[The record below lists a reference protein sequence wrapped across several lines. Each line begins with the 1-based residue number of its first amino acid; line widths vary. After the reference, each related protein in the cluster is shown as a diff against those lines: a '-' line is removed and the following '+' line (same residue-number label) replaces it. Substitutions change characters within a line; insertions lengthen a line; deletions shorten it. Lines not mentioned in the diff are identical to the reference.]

1 MSEEGRTKRIR
12 KNTRKIGEKQEEKR
26 RRDGEGER
34 GETILGCKTSTLLEE
49 EELYLIIFYSTTGT
63 LLWAAHLLGPLIL
76 VMVQ

>member
-26 RRDGEGER
+26 RGDGEGER

-49 EELYLIIFYSTTGT
+49 EELYLIFFT
-63 LLWAAHLLGPLIL
+63 LRQVPYYGLHICL
-76 VMVQ
+76 VL

>member
-26 RRDGEGER
+26 RGDGEGER

-49 EELYLIIFYSTTGT
+49 EELYLIIFYLTV
-63 LLWAAHLLGPLIL
+63 PLQEL
-76 VMVQ
+76 KDQPNVQPIVRYLS